1 MGRPG
6 DRLLFETIFS
16 LFSEVFINYF
26 MLTLR
31 KIDYTAQTVLGIIT
45 VLSLPIFFAYG
56 LLAGLFLLGSWQL
69 FSAFFNTSSF
79 LSSGLGRHICN
90 YWKFTGLVFAFLF
103 LCIPVSGL
111 FKPDEVQLL
120 GAVAVAGSIPLSVY
134 YMVIY
139 KKLIGHFVLRHELSG
154 LLRSKH

>member
-1 MGRPG
+1 
-6 DRLLFETIFS
+6 
-16 LFSEVFINYF
+16 

-31 KIDYTAQTVLGIIT
+31 RIDYAAQYFLGVIM
-45 VLSLPIFFAYG
+45 VLSLPVFFAYG
-56 LLAGLFLLGSWQL
+56 FLAGLLLLGSWQL

-79 LSSGLGRHICN
+79 LRSGLGRQICN

-103 LCIPVSGL
+103 LCIPLSRL
-111 FKPDEVQLL
+111 FNPDDVQVL
-120 GAVAVAGSIPLSVY
+120 GAVAIAGSIPVAVY

-139 KKLIGHFVLRHELSG
+139 KKLIGHFALRHELSG